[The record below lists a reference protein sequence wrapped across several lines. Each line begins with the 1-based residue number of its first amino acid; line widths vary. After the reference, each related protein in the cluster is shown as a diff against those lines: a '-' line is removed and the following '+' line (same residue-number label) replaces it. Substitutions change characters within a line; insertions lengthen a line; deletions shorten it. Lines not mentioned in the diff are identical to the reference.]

1 MTQPS
6 PITPS
11 AVGPT
16 SQSPTFDERV
26 LAAAAY
32 FAPFVGFPF
41 VGPIGLLFWKRK
53 TSPFIA
59 FHAAQALVLS
69 VLQIPLGFLLM
80 FGWVAVMAAGG
91 IGGALSRNEALGEAI
106 ALGGMV
112 TVGGFAFA
120 LAFLPI
126 GAGVSALRGRGWRLP
141 VVARWAY
148 QVLESKTVSG

>member
-6 PITPS
+6 SITPS
-11 AVGPT
+11 PTGPT
-16 SQSPTFDERV
+16 SQSPIFDERV

-41 VGPIGLLFWKRK
+41 IGPIGLLFWKRK

-69 VLQIPLGFLLM
+69 ILQIPLGFLLM

-91 IGGALSRNEALGEAI
+91 IGGSLSHNEALGEAL

-112 TVGGFAFA
+112 TVGGLGVT

-141 VVARWAY
+141 LVAGWAH
-148 QVLESKTVSG
+148 QVLESKTVSR

>member
-6 PITPS
+6 PITASP
-11 AVGPT
+11 AGPT
-16 SQSPTFDERV
+16 SQSPNFDERM

-41 VGPIGLLFWKRK
+41 IGPIGLLYWKRK

-69 VLQIPLGFLLM
+69 ILQIPLGFVLM
-80 FGWVAVMAAGG
+80 FGWVAVMA
-91 IGGALSRNEALGEAI
+91 IGG
-106 ALGGMV
+106 
-112 TVGGFAFA
+112 VGGSLSHNEVVGDILMIGGLVIVGALAFA
-120 LAFLPI
+120 LACLPI

-141 VVARWAY
+141 VVAPWAN